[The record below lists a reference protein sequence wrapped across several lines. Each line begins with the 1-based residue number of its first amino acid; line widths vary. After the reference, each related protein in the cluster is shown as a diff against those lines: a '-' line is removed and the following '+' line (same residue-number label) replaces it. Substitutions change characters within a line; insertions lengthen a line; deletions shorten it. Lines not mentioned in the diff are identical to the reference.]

1 MKKKYLTP
9 SIEDVK
15 MQALSYLAASGE
27 TKSIQMKTYTQA
39 EENDDSSWFNPNEAD

>member
-27 TKSIQMKTYTQA
+27 TRLIQMKTYTSA
-39 EENDDSSWFNPNEAD
+39 EDDDEQSWFNPNEAD